1 MTRIQSILET
11 KEVAEYLAKRNLTA
25 QYKKAK
31 AFLLA
36 GNMLQVRFKQRMPKS
51 SGIWYF
57 RINKQFRA
65 LCVFQQDGDLVVF
78 EIDNHQ

>member
-1 MTRIQSILET
+1 MPYLE
-11 KEVAEYLAKRNLTA
+11 ARGLLA

-31 AFLLA
+31 QFLLE
-36 GNMLQVRFKQRMPKS
+36 GDNLRVRFKKRLPHS

-65 LCVFQQDGDLVVF
+65 LCVFNQEGDLVVF
-78 EIDNHQ
+78 KIDNHQ